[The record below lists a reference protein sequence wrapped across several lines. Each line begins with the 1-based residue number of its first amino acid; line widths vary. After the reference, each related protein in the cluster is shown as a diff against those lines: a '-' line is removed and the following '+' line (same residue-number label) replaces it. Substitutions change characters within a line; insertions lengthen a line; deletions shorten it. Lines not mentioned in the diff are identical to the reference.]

1 MDRFRAMCRRRAWT
15 LGSTRV
21 WTTLADF
28 TGMTSDCMHLSIRI
42 QVRIQLPIGSVV
54 TRSETAPAPRSVRAA
69 PRQTVESRTVPS
81 CPPLGFARVV
91 DSKGTSRTKVLA
103 ELREAREE
111 DLHFRDARIF
121 GSMCTE
127 PLPISRRAHAMFLE
141 ANLGNPGYYKG
152 TWRLERGTLRILAD
166 LLHGKNLGGVTVSGA
181 TEGDITALWM
191 ARNTTHRKEIVA
203 AKTAHFSVRKTAD
216 LLGMRIVEIPHDD
229 EYRLDVDAL
238 RSAVTKDTAAVVAV
252 AGTTELGQVDPIDAI
267 GGTCLDRAVFQ
278 LDAAVGGVVP
288 PVPPGP
294 RLPRWDFRVAGVS
307 SLVLDAHKMGL
318 ATIPAS
324 HLLVRE
330 AKHFE
335 GIAVESPYLTSVY
348 QTSLLGT
355 RNSAGV
361 AAAYAAMRSLGRDG
375 YRKIVARCMKNT
387 ALIVDRAREA
397 GTETAIEPVMNIVA
411 FRVRD
416 VEAGQRAPEEKG
428 R

>member
-1 MDRFRAMCRRRAWT
+1 MDARGA
-15 LGSTRV
+15 
-21 WTTLADF
+21 
-28 TGMTSDCMHLSIRI
+28 
-42 QVRIQLPIGSVV
+42 Q
-54 TRSETAPAPRSVRAA
+54 PR
-69 PRQTVESRTVPS
+69 
-81 CPPLGFARVV
+81 
-91 DSKGTSRTKVLA
+91 KVLA
-103 ELREAREE
+103 ELQRARDD
-111 DLHFRDARIF
+111 DLHFRDGKIL

-127 PLPISRRAHAMFLE
+127 PLPIARRAHAMFLE

-166 LLHGKNLGGVTVSGA
+166 LLHGKNLGGFTVSGA
-181 TEGDITALWM
+181 TEGNITALWM

-203 AKTAHFSVRKTAD
+203 AKTAHFSVRKSAD

-267 GGTCLDRAVFQ
+267 GETCLDRAFFHV
-278 LDAAVGGVVP
+278 DAAFGGFVLPFLEDSKVP
-288 PVPPGP
+288 S
-294 RLPRWDFRVAGVS
+294 WDFRVAGVS
-307 SLVLDAHKMGL
+307 SLVLDAHKMGM

-335 GIAVESPYLTSVY
+335 RIAVESPYLTTVY

-361 AAAYAAMRSLGRDG
+361 AAAYAAMRSLGRGG

-387 ALIVDRAREA
+387 RTIVERAREA
-397 GTETAIEPVMNIVA
+397 GIEPVIEPVVNIAA
-411 FRVRD
+411 FRGA
-416 VEAGQRAPEEKG
+416 AGPGEKG
-428 R
+428 MASEHVPEPPGPPGRRDAPRHCEGRSRLRRRPSRSLQEASVLGRSHRRLPERNSLPQSLNPFPPACGPRWTTRPSA

>member
-1 MDRFRAMCRRRAWT
+1 M
-15 LGSTRV
+15 
-21 WTTLADF
+21 
-28 TGMTSDCMHLSIRI
+28 
-42 QVRIQLPIGSVV
+42 
-54 TRSETAPAPRSVRAA
+54 
-69 PRQTVESRTVPS
+69 
-81 CPPLGFARVV
+81 
-91 DSKGTSRTKVLA
+91 DSKGAPLRKVLA
-103 ELREAREE
+103 ELQRARDD
-111 DLHFRDARIF
+111 DLHFRDGKIL

-127 PLPISRRAHAMFLE
+127 PLPIARRAHAMFLE

-166 LLHGKNLGGVTVSGA
+166 LLHGKNLGGFTVSGA
-181 TEGDITALWM
+181 TEGNITALWM

-203 AKTAHFSVRKTAD
+203 AKTAHFSVRKSAD

-267 GGTCLDRAVFQ
+267 GETCLDRAFFHV
-278 LDAAVGGVVP
+278 DAAFGGFVLPFLEDSKVP
-288 PVPPGP
+288 S
-294 RLPRWDFRVAGVS
+294 WDFRVAGVS
-307 SLVLDAHKMGL
+307 SLVLDAHKMGM

-335 GIAVESPYLTSVY
+335 RIAVESPYLTTVY

-361 AAAYAAMRSLGRDG
+361 AAAYAAMRSLGRGG

-387 ALIVDRAREA
+387 RTIVERAREA
-397 GTETAIEPVMNIVA
+397 GIEPVIEPVVNIAA
-411 FRVRD
+411 FRVGD
-416 VEAGQRAPEEKG
+416 VEAVQRALEKKG
-428 R
+428 WRVSTSRNPPALRVVVMPHVTAKGAAAFADDLVAVCKKLRS